1 MVARLSQ
8 LLRACEFEAG
18 ADARSDPQIL
28 GVSTDTRRLR
38 RGELFVALTGDN
50 FDGHDFIPEA
60 VARGAAAVIAEK
72 GRLAATA
79 IAVPLIEVESTVHAL
94 GAIALYW
101 RRQCK
106 AKIVAVT
113 GSAGK
118 TTTKDMIAAILSN
131 AGSLM
136 STHATEN
143 NEIGVAQTLLR
154 MSEDADFCVL
164 EFGMRGVGE
173 IDYLARI
180 SRPDVA
186 VITNIGEAHIGRLG
200 SREAVAQAKAEVLH
214 YLPENGVAVL
224 NADDFFFGLLANM
237 TSARVVSFG
246 CRDADVV
253 LEDVSLLNVSTTRA
267 LLRLP
272 ERSIEVMLQVP
283 GRHNA
288 MNAAAAAAAASALG
302 IDADLIRNGLNQFQ
316 GSEMRSQVLTA
327 PRGYTVINDAYNAS
341 PTSVRPALEVLT
353 TASGRKMFVFGDMLE
368 LGPTAEEAHRNMGE
382 LAAECG
388 IDILIGVGQLAALAA
403 RAAAEAGVETYEAEH
418 AAAAAKLAL
427 DVVRPGDTVLVK
439 GSRGMELETVVEELM
454 RLCGR

>member
-1 MVARLSQ
+1 LRTMVASLSQ
-8 LLRACEFEAG
+8 LLQACEFEAG
-18 ADARSDPQIL
+18 ADAQSDPQIL

-38 RGELFVALTGDN
+38 PGELFVALTGDN
-50 FDGHDFIPEA
+50 FDGHDFIPDA
-60 VARGAAAVIAEK
+60 VERGAAAVIAEK
-72 GRLAATA
+72 GRLAVGE
-79 IAVPLIEVESTVHAL
+79 ISVPLIEVESTVHAL
-94 GAIALYW
+94 GAIARYW

-131 AGSLM
+131 AGSVM

-154 MSEDADFCVL
+154 MSEDDDFCVL

-173 IDYLARI
+173 IDYLASI

-200 SREAVAQAKAEVLH
+200 SREAVAQAKSEVLH

-246 CRDADVV
+246 SRDADVV
-253 LEDVSLLNVSTTRA
+253 LEDFSLLNVSTTRV

-272 ERSIEVMLQVP
+272 DSSIEVILQVP

-316 GSEMRSQVLTA
+316 GSDMRSQVLTA

-341 PTSVRPALEVLT
+341 PTSVPPALEVLA
-353 TASGRKMFVFGDMLE
+353 TASDRKVFVFGDMLE
-368 LGPTAEEAHRNMGE
+368 LGPTAEEAHRTMGE
-382 LAAECG
+382 LAAESG

-403 RAAAEAGVETYEAEH
+403 RQAAEAGVQTYQAQN
-418 AAAAAKLAL
+418 AAGAAKLAL
-427 DVVRPGDTVLVK
+427 DIVRPGDTVLVK
-439 GSRGMELETVVEELM
+439 GSRGMKLEGVVQELLQP
-454 RLCGR
+454 